1 MLAPPLAVMR
11 APRLCATAQAPV
23 WTEEAAVP
31 CVYEV
36 NIAIDRSARV
46 GRSRAHAPCAL
57 AWASLLP
64 LCLTLQAVRA
74 CTAVRPARPRGT
86 PARQLLLAPVPVSA
100 DAPWLSAS
108 LRPRAAQAEFEAW
121 LVPHIHA
128 ITDLPGFGKAIVY
141 EARQRASLLI

>member
-1 MLAPPLAVMR
+1 MSFERVPAPFQTR
-11 APRLCATAQAPV
+11 ERNTTDPV
-23 WTEEAAVP
+23 HVT
-31 CVYEV
+31 
-36 NIAIDRSARV
+36 RV
-46 GRSRAHAPCAL
+46 E
-57 AWASLLP
+57 
-64 LCLTLQAVRA
+64 AVRA
-74 CTAVRPARPRGT
+74 CTAPRGT